1 MNRYIFNDLTQAY
14 MDGLTSGLM
23 RASLQLS
30 TEMEKRERKCSR
42 VSCPLQRD
50 LNSDNNFNDT
60 ECRKACQWYTPE
72 FTIDDTI
79 YLLENLLALAKQQKK
94 ERMVQNNEFKQ
105 RGLHS

>member
-1 MNRYIFNDLTQAY
+1 MNRYIFDDLTQAY

-23 RASLQLS
+23 RASLGLS

-50 LNSDNNFNDT
+50 LNNDNNFDDT
-60 ECRKACQWYTPE
+60 KCRTECQWYTPE

-79 YLLENLLALAKQQKK
+79 YLLENLLTLAKQKK
-94 ERMVQNNEFKQ
+94 ERDNV
-105 RGLHS
+105 